1 MPGKT
6 ILLVLDDTQL
16 GDLLERSV
24 LEPAGYQ
31 VFWVQEVEEAEGY
44 FDASTIDTVIIDASM
59 EGIEALNLAERWLEA
74 HPALSMILLTSGHD
88 ETFKKQAYRLG
99 VFDCLD
105 LPLKPDHVLD
115 AVRKGLERRDD
126 LKSWA
131 KKLSRRDT
139 GILRQRV
146 DLLETLG
153 QVGRLVTASL
163 DLDEVLKTIVDTA
176 VNITKAEE
184 GSLLILDQDSGDLY
198 MRAARN
204 FQDEFVQTFRLQ
216 TTDSLAGEVIRTGK
230 PVILDK
236 DSPQKIKTSY
246 LVKTLMYVP
255 LRARGRVIGVLG
267 VDNRESKRTFNEQ
280 DLSLVSALADYA
292 AIAIEN
298 ARLYTNTEVER
309 KKLAEVMSHIQDGV
323 VVIDEDHK
331 IILVNRIARG
341 LFDLDSRDL
350 EGEPFQ
356 HVFDDYLDL
365 LDLVSNGHETFPYR
379 DEIELGDERI
389 LDVQLNLIPNV
400 GLTITAHDVTY
411 FKKLDK
417 IKSNFVHT
425 VSHDLRSPLTSI
437 LGYIE
442 LLDRVG
448 PLNERQ
454 EQFVNRVRTSVHNIT
469 ELITDLLDLG
479 RIESGLDK
487 RREWVSLSDVIKYSR
502 ENYADQLKQKNL
514 KLTLDISPDL
524 PQIFGDAVRLRQV
537 IDNLLGNAIRYTP
550 EEGEI
555 SVIAREEN
563 EKVILQV
570 SDTGYGIPPKDLPHI
585 FDKFF
590 RASNVVE
597 DISGSGLGL
606 AIVKSVVENHQ
617 GRVWAD
623 SIPGEGS
630 TFTVVLPVEQ
640 QEQEQAE

>member
-1 MPGKT
+1 MTGYT
-6 ILLVLDDTQL
+6 ILLVLSDTQL
-16 GDLLERSV
+16 GNLLKRSV
-24 LEPAGYQ
+24 LAPAGYQ
-31 VFWVQEVEEAEGY
+31 VLWVEEAEQ
-44 FDASTIDTVIIDASM
+44 AKEHIRSSTIDAVILDTNM
-59 EGIEALNLAERWLEA
+59 EGVDPLSLADDWLGDS
-74 HPALSMILLTSGHD
+74 PALSMILLTSDQD
-88 ETFKKQAYRLG
+88 EAFKKKAYRLG
-99 VFDCLD
+99 VFDCLN
-105 LPLKPDHVLD
+105 LPLKPDHVLE
-115 AVRKGLERRDD
+115 AVRKGLERRND
-126 LKSWA
+126 LKTWA
-131 KKLSRRDT
+131 KKRSRRDT
-139 GILRQRV
+139 GVLRQRV

-163 DLDEVLKTIVDTA
+163 DLDDVLKTIVETA

-184 GSLLILDQDSGDLY
+184 GSLLVLDEESGELY

-204 FQDEFVQTFRLQ
+204 FQDEFVQTFRLPA
-216 TTDSLAGEVIRTGK
+216 TDSLAGEVIRTGK
-230 PVILDK
+230 PVILDQ

-255 LRARGRVIGVLG
+255 LRTRGRVIGVLG
-267 VDNRESKRTFNEQ
+267 VDNRESKRSFQEQ

-309 KKLAEVMSHIQDGV
+309 KKLSKVMSHIQDGV
-323 VVIDEDHK
+323 IVIDEDHR

-341 LFDLDSRDL
+341 LFDLDSREL

-356 HVFDDYLDL
+356 NVFQGFPDL
-365 LDLVSNGHETFPYR
+365 LELIANKHETFPYR
-379 DEIELGDERI
+379 DEVKLSDERI
-389 LDVQLNLIPNV
+389 LDVQLNIIPTV

-448 PLNERQ
+448 PVNDRQ
-454 EQFVNRVRTSVHNIT
+454 EQFIKRVRTSVHNIT
-469 ELITDLLDLG
+469 ELINDLLDLG
-479 RIESGLDK
+479 RIESGLDR
-487 RREWVSLSDVIKYSR
+487 RREWVSLNSVIEYAR
-502 ENYADQLKQKNL
+502 ENFDEQLKQKNL
-514 KLTLDISPDL
+514 RLTLDISPNL

-537 IDNLLGNAIRYTP
+537 VDNLLGNAIRYTP
-550 EEGEI
+550 EGGEI
-555 SVIAREEN
+555 SIIAREEN
-563 EKVILQV
+563 EKVIIQV
-570 SDTGYGIPPKDLPHI
+570 SDTGFGIPPKDLPHI

-590 RASNVVE
+590 RASNVIE
-597 DISGSGLGL
+597 DIAGSGLGL
-606 AIVKSVVENHQ
+606 AIVKSVVESHQ

-623 SIPGEGS
+623 SIEGEGS

-640 QEQEQAE
+640 QES

>member
-1 MPGKT
+1 MPGNA
-6 ILLVLDDTQL
+6 ILLILSDTQL
-16 GDLLERSV
+16 DKLLTRSV
-24 LEPAGYQ
+24 LEPAGYR
-31 VFWVQEVEEAEGY
+31 VLSVKTVEEAKQHIDSSSV
-44 FDASTIDTVIIDASM
+44 DAVIIDASM
-59 EGIEALNLAERWLEA
+59 EKVDPLHFADQWLNAR
-74 HPALSMILLTSGHD
+74 PALSIILLTGGQGED
-88 ETFKKQAYRLG
+88 FKKQAYRLG

-105 LPLKPDHVLD
+105 LPLKPDQVLD
-115 AVRKGLERRDD
+115 AVRKGLKRRND

-131 KKLSRRDT
+131 KKQSRRDT

-153 QVGRLVTASL
+153 QVGQLVTASL
-163 DLDEVLKTIVDTA
+163 DLDDVLKTIVDTA

-184 GSLLILDQDSGDLY
+184 GSLLILDEESGELH

-204 FQDEFVQTFRLQ
+204 FQDEFVQTFRLP
-216 TTDSLAGEVIRTGK
+216 TTDSLAGEVIRTGE
-230 PVILDK
+230 PVILDQE
-236 DSPQKIKTSY
+236 SPQKIKTSY

-255 LRARGRVIGVLG
+255 LRTRGRVIGVLG
-267 VDNRESKRTFNEQ
+267 VDNRESKRTFREQ

-323 VVIDEDHK
+323 IVIDKDHK
-331 IILVNRIARG
+331 IILVNRVARG
-341 LFDLDSRDL
+341 LFDLDSREI
-350 EGEPFQ
+350 EGKPFQ
-356 HVFDDYLDL
+356 HVFEDYPDL
-365 LDLVSNGHETFPYR
+365 LDLVSNDQETFPYR

-487 RREWVSLSDVIKYSR
+487 RREWVSLSSVIEYSR
-502 ENYADQLKQKNL
+502 ENFADQLEQKNL
-514 KLTLDISPDL
+514 KLTLDISPNL

-550 EEGEI
+550 EGGEI
-555 SVIAREEN
+555 SIIAREEN

-597 DISGSGLGL
+597 DIAGSGLGL

-623 SIPGEGS
+623 SIQGEGS

-640 QEQEQAE
+640 QEQAS